1 LFSYKEGF
9 ALDLSDIIER
19 QRAYFSTDVTKA
31 VNFRHDALQKLL
43 QALIS
48 NESMLMKA
56 LKADLNKSGFE
67 AYMTEIGM
75 VRDECRFAIKNLRKW
90 AGKKRVATPLAQFPS
105 KSYVLSEP
113 YGVALIMSPWNYPLM
128 LTLAPLIGA
137 IAAGCCAV
145 VKPSAY
151 SPATSQALFD
161 LIAGI
166 FPPEYIMVVQGGR
179 IENAALLELKFDF
192 IFFTGSSSVGHLVME
207 KASKYLTPVCLELG
221 GKSPVIIDE
230 TANISVAAK
239 RLAWGK
245 YLNAG
250 QTCVAPDYVLVHAS
264 KKQELI
270 REIKRALDE
279 FFPDG
284 AMQDEEYVHIINDRQ
299 FDRLLKLMEGEDAV
313 IGGEYDRAR
322 RCIIPTV
329 LDNIDFNSP
338 VMGEEIFGPVLPLIT
353 YTDLDEIISRLKDSP
368 KPLAL
373 YLFTSDRAVE
383 KKVLNSLSF
392 GGGCVNDT
400 IVHLATSQMGF
411 GGVGGSGMG
420 SYHGKL
426 SFDTFTHYKSIIDKK
441 TWLDLPMRYRPYKAN
456 NLKIIRWFLK

>member
-1 LFSYKEGF
+1 MH
-9 ALDLSDIIER
+9 LSDIVDR
-19 QRAYFSTDVTKA
+19 QRAYFNTDVTKDL
-31 VNFRHDALQKLL
+31 NFRSDALQKLL

-75 VRDECRFAIKNLRKW
+75 VREECRFAVRHLKKW
-90 AGKKRVATPLAQFPS
+90 AGIKKAASPLAQFPS
-105 KSYVLSEP
+105 KSYVISEP
-113 YGVALIMSPWNYPLM
+113 YGVALILSPWNYPLM

-137 IAAGCCAV
+137 IAAGCCVV

-151 SPATSQALFD
+151 SPATSQAISD

-179 IENAALLELKFDF
+179 LENATLLELKFDF

-230 TANISVAAK
+230 TADISVAAK
-239 RLAWGK
+239 RLVWGK

-250 QTCVAPDYVLVHAS
+250 QTCVAPDYVLVHES
-264 KKQELI
+264 RKKELI
-270 REIKRALDE
+270 RAIKRALDV
-279 FFPDG
+279 FFPHG
-284 AMQDEEYVHIINDRQ
+284 AMQDEEYVHIINERQ
-299 FDRLLKLMEGEDAV
+299 FDRLLKLMEGEDII

-329 LDNIDFNSP
+329 LDNIDFDSP

-353 YTDLDEIISRLKDSP
+353 YTDLDEIISRLRDSP

-400 IVHLATSQMGF
+400 IIHLATSRMGF

-426 SFDTFTHYKSIIDKK
+426 SFDTFTHYKSIVNKK
-441 TWLDLPMRYRPYKAN
+441 TWLDLPMRYRPYTAG